1 MFHYN
6 NRKPN
11 QPLVKI
17 KSSYDKLQKTLNEPA
32 REYNAI
38 KELVETQDNRITNI
52 KNIKNNDL
60 KNKDITVMGLKT
72 PQGKAVM
79 TSKQKKEK

>member
-6 NRKPN
+6 NRKTN

-38 KELVETQDNRITNI
+38 KELVENQDNRITNI
-52 KNIKNNDL
+52 KNKNNNL
-60 KNKDITVMGLKT
+60 NPL
-72 PQGKAVM
+72 PP
-79 TSKQKKEK
+79 KQKIRNKK

>member
-6 NRKPN
+6 NRKTN

-17 KSSYDKLQKTLNEPA
+17 KSSYDKLEKALNEPA

-38 KELVETQDNRITNI
+38 KELVETQDNGITNI

-60 KNKDITVMGLKT
+60 KNKDITTM
-72 PQGKAVM
+72 M
-79 TSKQKKEK
+79 SKPKKKNKK

>member
-6 NRKPN
+6 NRKTN

-17 KSSYDKLQKTLNEPA
+17 KSSYDKLEKALNEPA

-38 KELVETQDNRITNI
+38 KELVETQDNGITNI

-60 KNKDITVMGLKT
+60 KSKSINLL
-72 PQGKAVM
+72 P
-79 TSKQKKEK
+79 KQKIKNKK

>member
-6 NRKPN
+6 NRKTN

-17 KSSYDKLQKTLNEPA
+17 KSSYDKLEKALNEPA

-38 KELVETQDNRITNI
+38 KELVETQDNGITNI

-60 KNKDITVMGLKT
+60 KNKDITTMM
-72 PQGKAVM
+72 P
-79 TSKQKKEK
+79 KQKKEK

>member
-1 MFHYN
+1 MN
-6 NRKPN
+6 AN

-17 KSSYDKLQKTLNEPA
+17 KSSYDKLQKALNEPA

-38 KELVETQDNRITNI
+38 KELVETQDNGITNI

-60 KNKDITVMGLKT
+60 KNKDITAMM
-72 PQGKAVM
+72 P
-79 TSKQKKEK
+79 KQKKKNKK